1 MTLQIS
7 EDSIWFAAYCPLA
20 ILGSILGEA
29 IPPRNPNGDEDEDNE
44 EDNDQEEEK
53 EPPVIREPDE
63 E

>member
-1 MTLQIS
+1 MNLQIS

-20 ILGSILGEA
+20 IPGEA

-53 EPPVIREPDE
+53 ELPVIREPDE